1 MEPDFHEK
9 YLMYMM
15 MISIQG
21 FGFICACFSAVSA
34 GVPEPEEKM
43 TISFAISVL
52 SGQLIGGLIARWI
65 INLKR

>member
-15 MISIQG
+15 MLSMQG
-21 FGFICACFSAVSA
+21 FGFICAFFVAVSA
-34 GVPEPEEKM
+34 GVPEPEEKL
-43 TISFAISVL
+43 TISLAISVL
-52 SGQLIGGLIARWI
+52 SGELIWGLIARWI

>member
-15 MISIQG
+15 MLSMQG
-21 FGFICACFSAVSA
+21 FGCICAFLAAVA
-34 GVPEPEEKM
+34 LGVPEPEEKI
-43 TISFAISVL
+43 TISLAISIL

-65 INLKR
+65 IGLRR